1 MNKICIKNDES
12 EENYC
17 IEKEPSIPT
26 NIIHDVTTTD
36 LTIKQSTQ
44 EISSPT
50 SETHLKH
57 HLILILMLKQL
68 MNCKWIYYHFNNYSF
83 HW

>member
-36 LTIKQSTQ
+36 LTITSSIE
-44 EISSPT
+44 EINNLT
-50 SETHLKH
+50 SEIYSTHLKH

-68 MNCKWIYYHFNNYSF
+68 MNWPMNLLPLQ
-83 HW
+83 

>member
-12 EENYC
+12 EENYF

-26 NIIHDVTTTD
+26 TMIPYLTKTD
-36 LTIKQSTQ
+36 LTITSSIE
-44 EISSPT
+44 EINNLT
-50 SETHLKH
+50 SEIYSTHLKQ

-68 MNCKWIYYHFNNYSF
+68 MN
-83 HW
+83 

>member
-12 EENYC
+12 EDNYY

-26 NIIHDVTTTD
+26 SMVPELITTD
-36 LTIKQSTQ
+36 LTIKQSTE

-68 MNCKWIYYHFNNYSF
+68 MNWPMNLLPLQ
-83 HW
+83 

>member
-12 EENYC
+12 EENYY

-26 NIIHDVTTTD
+26 SKVTDLTTTD
-36 LTIKQSTQ
+36 LTIKQSTE

-68 MNCKWIYYHFNNYSF
+68 MNWLMAYYHFN
-83 HW
+83 

>member
-36 LTIKQSTQ
+36 LTITSSIEEINNLTEQISTQ
-44 EISSPT
+44 KQKFNY
-50 SETHLKH
+50 HL
-57 HLILILMLKQL
+57 LVLE
-68 MNCKWIYYHFNNYSF
+68 
-83 HW
+83 